1 MSRQEFVRH
10 ALNPWVWAEHV
21 NDQLIPAGTELE
33 VVGLSGWDC
42 RPVPVDSGPVST
54 LGSPQ
59 GRLALYPHR
68 VSEVLRRNRRTVRW
82 RARRDVSLEPVV
94 WQGQPGEEL
103 DRIPLTGVGIDGSAV
118 RVEGR
123 RPYLLPHRQ
132 AG

>member
-42 RPVPVDSGPVST
+42 RPVPVDSDPVST

-68 VSEVLRRNRRTVRW
+68 VSEVLRRNRRTVAGGRGAMCPWNRW
-82 RARRDVSLEPVV
+82 CGRGNRARNWTASL
-94 WQGQPGEEL
+94 
-103 DRIPLTGVGIDGSAV
+103 
-118 RVEGR
+118 
-123 RPYLLPHRQ
+123 
-132 AG
+132 